1 MTSVIEKSSYKRWK
15 DLKGIKKAIGNAEG
29 RYADITRRIDV
40 SVSNSLLISLELRRI
55 FKLLQKQSILSM
67 QRTFSYS
74 LTEVRDTQI
83 YQNRQIMQLQ
93 TSDRIMICIS
103 LFNSFL
109 LAVVVIYLVYG

>member
-1 MTSVIEKSSYKRWK
+1 
-15 DLKGIKKAIGNAEG
+15 
-29 RYADITRRIDV
+29 
-40 SVSNSLLISLELRRI
+40 
-55 FKLLQKQSILSM
+55 M